1 MLSNATFNNIS
12 AKSRWSVLEP
22 PTCHKSLTKC
32 ILYCCKEYISPSA
45 GIEFTTL
52 VVIGTDGKGSCLS
65 KKHTTIMSLQTDDIA
80 LINMQYV
87 AAFALK
93 RAKVPLTVNIV
104 IYLKSFGIGC
114 ENIWN

>member
-1 MLSNATFNNIS
+1 
-12 AKSRWSVLEP
+12 
-22 PTCHKSLTKC
+22 
-32 ILYCCKEYISPSA
+32 
-45 GIEFTTL
+45 

-65 KKHTTIMSLQTDDIA
+65 NKHTTIMSLQTDDIA

-104 IYLKSFGIGC
+104 MYLKSFGIGC